1 MKKKNDPFFS
11 SAVTHSLVLYGTLY
25 GDLWPEAQSERG
37 ETHHSL
43 HYPSVFLSA
52 HTTGSV
58 LISTHTTIWDTWI
71 WMPASH
77 PGDQGVGWKVRV
89 SLDGI
94 SRKSGQADRH
104 VQELKSDLGP
114 WYSISK
120 VWWKCG
126 HLYRFL
132 NWSRAG
138 IRSLPDYTFL
148 FLHSHNMA
156 YFSTFSLICFC
167 SGVARL
173 YSTQ

>member
-1 MKKKNDPFFS
+1 MRQPVRLINEKKKEW
-11 SAVTHSLVLYGTLY
+11 SLFLICCNSLSRSLWTP

-43 HYPSVFLSA
+43 HYPSILLSA

-58 LISTHTTIWDTWI
+58 LISTHTTVWDAWI

-89 SLDGI
+89 SLEGI
-94 SRKSGQADRH
+94 SKKSGQADRH
-104 VQELKSDLGP
+104 VRELKSDLGL
-114 WYSISK
+114 WYSIST

-126 HLYRFL
+126 HLYSFL

-138 IRSLPDYTFL
+138 IRSLPDFTFL

-156 YFSTFSLICFC
+156 YFST
-167 SGVARL
+167 
-173 YSTQ
+173 